1 MKNEHK
7 LKHVLV
13 ILGPR
18 FPQIDFTFES
28 ARDAF
33 AGELDSMHINVYTN
47 NFQPSTP
54 YPVLVWIHGGGFRT
68 GSALTD
74 IYGPDYFMEQD
85 VVVVT
90 FNYRLHAFGFL
101 SLDDRT
107 LEIPGKLVVCL
118 LCLLTII
125 IDFK

>member
-1 MKNEHK
+1 MKNELRPAQK
-7 LKHVLV
+7 YFV
-13 ILGPR
+13 ISGPR
-18 FPQIDFTFES
+18 FPQIDFTFET

-47 NFQPSTP
+47 NLTPSTP

-68 GSALTD
+68 GSARTD
-74 IYGPDYFMEQD
+74 IYGPDYFIERD

-107 LEIPGKLVVCL
+107 LEIPGKLE
-118 LCLLTII
+118 I
-125 IDFK
+125 